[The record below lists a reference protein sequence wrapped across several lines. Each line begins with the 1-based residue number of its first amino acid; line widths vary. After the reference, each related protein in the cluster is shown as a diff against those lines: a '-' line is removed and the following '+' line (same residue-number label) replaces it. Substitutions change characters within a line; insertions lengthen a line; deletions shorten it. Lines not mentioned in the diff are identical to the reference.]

1 MSDMQFSKNE
11 EIGRI
16 QKARNRAT
24 EQALASL
31 KGHVIGSDKS
41 GRLTGGQPGDKT
53 YGKVR
58 IWHFTMKKWLLMKP
72 VDAAEL
78 LAIQG
83 GSLEGPAESENEQ
96 PDADVA

>member
-1 MSDMQFSKNE
+1 MMDTFSHDE
-11 EIGRI
+11 EIGTM

-41 GRLTGGQPGDKT
+41 GRLTGGQPGDRT

-58 IWHFTMKKWLLMKP
+58 IYHKSMKKWLFMQP

-78 LAIQG
+78 LAIDG
-83 GSLEGPAESENEQ
+83 GSLAGPPEVESEQ